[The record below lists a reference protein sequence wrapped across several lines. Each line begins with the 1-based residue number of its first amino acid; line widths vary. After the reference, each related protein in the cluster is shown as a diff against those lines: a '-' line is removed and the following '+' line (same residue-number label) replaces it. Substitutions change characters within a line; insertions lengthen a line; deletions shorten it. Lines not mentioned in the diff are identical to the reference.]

1 MPPRKR
7 RAWEIG
13 LTIFFIVMCG
23 LIAYGQWYAVHVNVP
38 KYQKSGSS
46 PA

>member
-1 MPPRKR
+1 MTPRTR

-13 LTIFFIVMCG
+13 VTIFFVVMCG

-38 KYQKSGSS
+38 KYHRQN
-46 PA
+46 AH